1 MIKGLRRCAITQSC
15 KILINKKQESDW
27 EDEDRHAV
35 IQLDLQTDGILLASK
50 CKLPKLE
57 IELANNNDL
66 EEVVQYLAYTNLLHA
81 NAQIV
86 V

>member
-1 MIKGLRRCAITQSC
+1 M
-15 KILINKKQESDW
+15 
-27 EDEDRHAV
+27 

-50 CKLPKLE
+50 RKLPKLE